1 MSAPARGPEPL
12 RLCLAGPSL
21 PTQLAAVR
29 GRMATWADGLG
40 LTPETVDDLVLATHE
55 ALANVADHAY
65 ADGDSGE
72 AMVDAELSM
81 AGELVVVVRDRG
93 RWRPPAADPGW
104 RGRGLLII
112 RGLAD
117 AVALHHDD
125 SGTTVEMRWRLPASP
140 DGASRDS
147 RHWNERRDE

>member
-21 PTQLAAVR
+21 PSQLAAVR
-29 GRMATWADGLG
+29 RRMATWANSL
-40 LTPETVDDLVLATHE
+40 PVASETVDDLVLATHE

-65 ADGDSGE
+65 ADGNSGE
-72 AMVDAELSM
+72 AMVDAELSI
-81 AGELVVVVRDRG
+81 AGEIVVVVRDRG
-93 RWRPPAADPGW
+93 RWRAPAADPRW

-117 AVALHHDD
+117 AVDLHHDN
-125 SGTTVEMRWRLPASP
+125 SGTTVEMRWRLPASL
-140 DGASRDS
+140 DGASRHAP
-147 RHWNERRDE
+147 HWNERRDE